1 MRIETL
7 RSLNAQSIQQ
17 VPLPLKEL
25 LADSL
30 YYPGAGIDGTP
41 IRNWA
46 IGVNSFVYADL
57 SWSLNAYLQALNK
70 APVRGYRIMA
80 QRQVHRDELVKTG
93 YAMQAPLELNKDG
106 YLHALQR
113 NRLIEEGPFA
123 LWTIFERNT
132 DQSESYGPER
142 FSLFHLRAEGVAT
155 YDGLYVAHDCVPH
168 TLAFIRPGLAFGGNY
183 SDFENALL
191 QVMMRSKL
199 GLPKHLLWEHRC
211 SEDLLPHSPW
221 GMHYDKRIQGPWPKD
236 GESGFCVSLWVGD
249 HEVL

>member
-7 RSLNAQSIQQ
+7 RSLNAQSIYQ

-57 SWSLNAYLQALNK
+57 SWNLNAYLQALNK
-70 APVRGYRIMA
+70 APVRGYCIMA
-80 QRQVHRDELVKTG
+80 QRQVNRDELVKTG
-93 YAMQAPLELNKDG
+93 YVIQAPLELNMDG
-106 YLHALQR
+106 YLCALQR
-113 NRLIEEGPFA
+113 NRLIQEGPFA
-123 LWTIFERNT
+123 LWTIFERNA
-132 DQSESYGPER
+132 DQSEAHGPER
-142 FSLFHLRAEGVAT
+142 FSLLHLRAEGVAT

-249 HEVL
+249 HEVI